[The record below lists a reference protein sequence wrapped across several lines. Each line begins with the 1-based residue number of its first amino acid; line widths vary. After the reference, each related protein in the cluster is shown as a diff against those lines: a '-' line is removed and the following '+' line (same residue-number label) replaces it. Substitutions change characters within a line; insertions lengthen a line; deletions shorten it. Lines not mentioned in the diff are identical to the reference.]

1 MKFDFKFGLFII
13 IMLLI
18 IFACFNILH
27 HKIDSVDT
35 QHVNKINNL
44 IERIDS
50 LKNELNFH
58 KMHKDTITLNIIN
71 YEN

>member
-1 MKFDFKFGLFII
+1 MKSNFKFGLFII

-27 HKIDSVDT
+27 HKIDSVDI
-35 QHVNKINNL
+35 QHVNNNNNL
-44 IERIDS
+44 TERIDS
-50 LKNELNFH
+50 LENELNIH
-58 KMHKDTITLNIIN
+58 KTHRDTITLNIIN